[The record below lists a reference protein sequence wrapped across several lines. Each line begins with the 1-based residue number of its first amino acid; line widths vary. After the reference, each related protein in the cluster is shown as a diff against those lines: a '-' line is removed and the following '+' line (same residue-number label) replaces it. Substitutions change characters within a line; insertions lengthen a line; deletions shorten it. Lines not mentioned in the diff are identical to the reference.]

1 MKSNRVD
8 KLLKLAYMIAD
19 EYHEDF
25 FDSKTEEVYPRLF
38 EQVIKHDAY
47 DKFGIEDLNSVEV
60 GFVMKMSR
68 DIVFKKINEN

>member
-8 KLLKLAYMIAD
+8 KLLTLAYMIAD